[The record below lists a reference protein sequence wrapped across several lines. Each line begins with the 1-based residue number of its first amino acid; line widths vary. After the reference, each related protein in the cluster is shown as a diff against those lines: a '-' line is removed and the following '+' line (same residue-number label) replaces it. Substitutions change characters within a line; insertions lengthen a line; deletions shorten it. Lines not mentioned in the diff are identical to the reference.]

1 MKKFEIGNNEAGQRM
16 DKYLKKLLPKAGN
29 GFLYKML
36 RKKNI
41 VLNEKRTEGSVI
53 LADGDCVTLYLSDE
67 TIQKFSPDMIFSDQP
82 PVMRNK
88 EKADFTLP
96 VLYEDR
102 DILVVNKPAG
112 LLSQKAG
119 PKDDSANERIIQ
131 YLLDTGA
138 VTPQALLTFHPS
150 VCNRLDRNTSG
161 ILVAGKTLH
170 GLQVMSRHLKERLV
184 QKYYIC
190 IAAGVVENEQHLKG
204 YLYKDTLKNKVQIS
218 FSKENIGKRGDGSFI
233 ETAWRP
239 VCTYGSAT
247 VLEVCLYTGRPH
259 QIRAHLASA
268 GHPIIGDPKY
278 GDQKLNE
285 YFRKKTG
292 VTRQLLHAARIIL
305 ADGREITAPLP
316 EDFSR
321 VQAFLER
328 MDDGKQTGM
337 GMPMYEQR

>member
-41 VLNEKRTEGSVI
+41 VLNEKRAEGSAV
-53 LADGDCVTLYLSDE
+53 LSVGDRVTLYLSDE
-67 TIQKFSPDMIFSDQP
+67 TIEKFSQDIIFLDQP
-82 PVMRNK
+82 AVVKKK
-88 EKADFTLP
+88 ETDVFALP
-96 VLYEDR
+96 VLYEDE
-102 DILVVNKPAG
+102 DILIVNKPAG

-161 ILVAGKTLH
+161 ILIAGKTLH
-170 GLQVMSRHLKERLV
+170 GLQVMSRQLKERLV

-190 IAAGVVENEQHLKG
+190 IAAGVVETEQHLKG
-204 YLYKDTLKNKVQIS
+204 YLYKDQSKNKVEVY
-218 FSKENIGKRGDGSFI
+218 FSKNNIGKQGQGSYM

-239 VCTYGSAT
+239 IAAYGSAT
-247 VLEVCLYTGRPH
+247 VLEVRLYTGRPH
-259 QIRAHLASA
+259 QIRAHLASV

-278 GDQKLNE
+278 GDKKLNK
-285 YFRKKTG
+285 YFRKKAGITH
-292 VTRQLLHAARIIL
+292 QLLHAARIVL
-305 ADGREITAPLP
+305 ADGREIEAPLP
-316 EDFSR
+316 QDFLR
-321 VQAFLER
+321 VQALFDTQIR
-328 MDDGKQTGM
+328 N
-337 GMPMYEQR
+337 